1 MVDESHL
8 IRLAISPKTSRRRKS
23 IGRSVPGIA
32 FSEGGTI
39 ARTNPF
45 AWVDSL
51 RNRGNAAPC
60 RKPRGPQ
67 LGPI

>member
-1 MVDESHL
+1 MVDESHP
-8 IRLAISPKTSRRRKS
+8 IRLAISLKTSRRRKS
-23 IGRSVPGIA
+23 IGHSVPGIA

-39 ARTNPF
+39 ARTSLF

-51 RNRGNAAPC
+51 RNRGNAAAG